1 MRGTSSFKSNILCA
15 KQVVFSASQLSWFT
29 VEQAW
34 AVTED
39 QWVELNSEQ
48 KLAVQRARYEGDVL
62 LELRGACTHFRSHCN
77 KCSVLVFM
85 YNASFI

>member
-1 MRGTSSFKSNILCA
+1 M
-15 KQVVFSASQLSWFT
+15 VFSALQLSWFT

-39 QWVELNSEQ
+39 QWAELSSEQ

-62 LELRGACTHFRSHCN
+62 LEIRGVHTAVCTISPSHYN
-77 KCSVLVFM
+77 KYSSLSSYTYLYF
-85 YNASFI
+85 